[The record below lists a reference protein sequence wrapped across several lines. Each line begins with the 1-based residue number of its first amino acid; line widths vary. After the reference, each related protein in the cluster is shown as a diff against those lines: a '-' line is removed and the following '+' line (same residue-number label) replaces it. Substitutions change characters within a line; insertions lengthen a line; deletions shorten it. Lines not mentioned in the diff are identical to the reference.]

1 MATETVTLN
10 CARIK
15 KPDLA
20 VIDQIARMQLGAQR
34 CGCALQLARPSDEL
48 VGLIEFAGLGVV
60 LGVEVQRQ
68 PEEWEEPGCVEEE
81 GELADPTV

>member
-10 CARIK
+10 CARIQ

-20 VIDQIARMQLGAQR
+20 VIDQIARIQLGAQR
-34 CGCALQLARPSDEL
+34 GGCELRLARPSDEL
-48 VGLIEFAGLGVV
+48 VGLIEFAGLGEV
-60 LGVEVQRQ
+60 LGVEVKGHS
-68 PEEWEEPGCVEEE
+68 EEWEEPGRVEEK